1 MAGSALREIFARFGV
16 EFDKAGALEKGDKKV
31 SSLTDTLLGLGKTLA
46 AAFAVDALI
55 GFTREIINSA
65 DEVREAGIALGL
77 VPQHLQELEFAA
89 GTAGVGVEELRGS
102 LAKFN
107 KTAAESGGGKGASE
121 TFKKL
126 GVALKNADGT
136 AKTSGQLFEEVG
148 VALGKVEDPIERA
161 GLASDLFGKSYAK
174 LLPLF
179 AEGADGIAK
188 LKGEAHELGIVFDD
202 AFLENADEFNDN
214 IAKLKGG
221 VRGLA
226 IQAIAP
232 LLPHLVRWTQSGVRV
247 VKQVV
252 SWARH
257 TKVLQAASIALG
269 TKGFFALLRA
279 LPALVTRFIGMNAAG
294 KKLLARVGLLRAA
307 FITLGR
313 FVMRTVL
320 PFLLLEDA
328 LTFLTGGDSL
338 IGRALDR
345 MFGPGTSDQVRQWC
359 KDLVD
364 AIGAMLGVVG
374 EGYALLWEEVT
385 GGFPLITELWNRL
398 WTDALIT
405 FAKAKL
411 SIIRGWNSLA
421 DAIGV
426 PSLKIDTSD
435 AEADIKRLQDQYNQI
450 GAKPPPTPTPG
461 FVPREAAADLLGLG
475 QFAPKPALP
484 AKGRAR
490 GRALARD
497 AFGPAPGVPVGGT
510 FGAPAPT
517 AGGTFGTPVFGAPV
531 DPQVLRPSAVTV
543 PTTSAPITNNDVKAE
558 TQITQHFMVPP
569 GTPVEQQREIGK
581 AAAGGAREAF
591 DVKAFRAALVQ
602 SPG

>member
-1 MAGSALREIFARFGV
+1 MAGGALREIFARFGV
-16 EFDKAGALEKGDKKV
+16 EFDKAGALNKGDKAV
-31 SSLTDTLLGLGKTLA
+31 GGLTNTLLGVGKALG
-46 AAFAVDALI
+46 AAFAIDALV
-55 GFTREIINSA
+55 GFTRSIINSA

-107 KTAAESGGGKGASE
+107 KTAAESGGGKGAAE

-126 GVALKNADGT
+126 GVALKNADGS
-136 AKTSGQLFEEVG
+136 AKTSGQLFEETG

-161 GLASDLFGKSYAK
+161 GLASDLFGRSYAK

-214 IAKLKGG
+214 LAKLKGG

-247 VKQVV
+247 VKQIV
-252 SWARH
+252 SWARQ
-257 TKVLQAASIALG
+257 TKVLHAAAIALG

-279 LPALVTRFIGMNAAG
+279 IPALAARFIGMTTAG
-294 KKLLARVGLLRAA
+294 KALLSRLGLLRAA
-307 FITLGR
+307 FVMLGR
-313 FVMRTVL
+313 FVLRTVL

-328 LTFLTGGDSL
+328 LTFLTGGDSV
-338 IGRALDR
+338 IGRALDK
-345 MFGPGTSDQVRQWC
+345 MFGPGTAGMVRDWC
-359 KDLVD
+359 KDLIQ
-364 AIGAMLGVVG
+364 AIGFMLGVVG
-374 EGYALLWEEVT
+374 EGFALLWEEVT

-411 SIIRGWNSLA
+411 AIIRGWNSLA

-426 PSLKIDTSD
+426 PSLKIDTSE
-435 AEADIKRLQDQYNQI
+435 AEADIARLKDQYNQI
-450 GAKPPPTPTPG
+450 GVKTPTPG
-461 FVPREAAADLLGLG
+461 FVPRTAAADLLGLG
-475 QFAPKPALP
+475 QFAPKPDLP
-484 AKGRAR
+484 AKGPAR

-497 AFGPAPGVPVGGT
+497 AFGPAPGALPVGGT

-517 AGGTFGTPVFGAPV
+517 AGGTFGVPTFGAPL
-531 DPQVLRPSAVTV
+531 DPQVLRPTAVTV
-543 PTTSAPITNNDVKAE
+543 PTTTPQVTNNDVKA
-558 TQITQHFMVPP
+558 TTTITQHFMVPP

-581 AAAGGAREAF
+581 SAAGGAREAF
-591 DVKAFRAALVQ
+591 DTKALKAALVPT
-602 SPG
+602 PG